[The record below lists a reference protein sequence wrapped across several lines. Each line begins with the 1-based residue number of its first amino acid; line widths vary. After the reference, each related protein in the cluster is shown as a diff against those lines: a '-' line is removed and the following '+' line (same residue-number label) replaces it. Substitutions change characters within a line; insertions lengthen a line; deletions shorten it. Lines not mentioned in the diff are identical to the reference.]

1 MPESP
6 GYYAF
11 LGATGILW
19 VATYVLI
26 IKVSF
31 RDRSYGMPLVALCG
45 NISWEFQYAFVHPYD
60 ALQRW
65 ACVAWFLFNLVIM
78 ATALR
83 FGPSHFPV
91 LPARRAFY
99 PSFAAVLALAYLGI
113 HLLARYLEH
122 GAGVYTG
129 FAQTFLMSGLF
140 LSMLLSR
147 RSLRGQSLAIAYT
160 KMAGTLCASLAYY
173 AFSAQYRGSLL
184 LAYLCTAILLADVAY
199 VAAVHSL
206 RRKEAKG
213 IDLVSHSPLPQQA
226 PQAR

>member
-1 MPESP
+1 MRENS
-6 GYYAF
+6 GYYLC
-11 LGATGILW
+11 LGATGVLW
-19 VATYVLI
+19 VTTYILI

-45 NISWEFQYAFVHPYD
+45 NISWEFQYAFVNPYD
-60 ALQRW
+60 TLQRW
-65 ACVAWFLFNLVIM
+65 ACIAWFLFNLVIL

-91 LPARRAFY
+91 IRARRVFY
-99 PSFAAVLALAYLGI
+99 PLFAAVLALAYLGI

-129 FAQTFLMSGLF
+129 FAQTLLMSGLF

-147 RSLRGQSLAIAYT
+147 RSLRGQSLAIAYV
-160 KMAGTLCASLAYY
+160 KMAGTLCASVAYY
-173 AFSAQYRGSLL
+173 AFSAQYRGSVL
-184 LAYLCTAILLADVAY
+184 LAYLCTAILFADLVY

-206 RRKEAKG
+206 RREEGQKA
-213 IDLVSHSPLPQQA
+213 DRAPRSPLPQQA
-226 PQAR
+226 PHAR

>member
-1 MPESP
+1 MREEP
-6 GYYAF
+6 GYYLF
-11 LGATGILW
+11 LGATGVLWATTYILI
-19 VATYVLI
+19 V
-26 IKVSF
+26 KVSF

-60 ALQRW
+60 SLQRW
-65 ACVAWFLFNLVIM
+65 ACVTWFLFNLVIL

-91 LPARRAFY
+91 IPARRAFY
-99 PSFAAVLALAYLGI
+99 PAFAAVLVLAYLGI

-147 RSLRGQSLAIAYT
+147 RSLRGQSLAIAYV
-160 KMAGTLCASLAYY
+160 KMAGTLCASVAYY
-173 AFSAQYRGSLL
+173 AFSTQYRGSVL
-184 LAYLCTAILLADVAY
+184 LAYLCTAILLADLAY
-199 VAAVHSL
+199 VAAVHHL
-206 RRKEAKG
+206 RHRAG
-213 IDLVSHSPLPQQA
+213 PQPDSGAPSPLSRQA